1 MEITRLLGAQPT
13 LARTKGEI
21 WAGAK
26 TGKDHTAHTGQW
38 HLKASD
44 REPEDLDGQVQEL
57 LGKLTQDLTV
67 WAALAQ
73 QFQID
78 LFCGIFMQSD
88 NEGATLSPDT
98 LAALGNRGIE
108 LSLDIYDGSKPRR
121 FR

>member
-1 MEITRLLGAQPT
+1 M
-13 LARTKGEI
+13 
-21 WAGAK
+21 GAK

-57 LGKLTQDLTV
+57 LDKLTQDLKV

-78 LFCGIFMQSD
+78 LFCGLFMKSA

-98 LAALGNRGIE
+98 LAALANRGIK
-108 LSLDIYDGSKPRR
+108 LSLDIYDGAKPRR
-121 FR
+121 LQ